1 MLKAIIFDLDD
12 TLLKT
17 RETKFAALKFAGKHF
32 YNIAINDETLNL
44 HWGKPFLEFMGI
56 VFGNVDSPENISKN
70 YKSIVKQF
78 TNKAYD
84 DALPALEKLFDKFK
98 VGILS
103 SAAQSLVMYDIE
115 CAGLPIEKFTYVQSA
130 EDTEVHKPNPDVF
143 KPLIRVMSKYKI
155 TPSEMLYLG
164 DTKYDYEAAKGA
176 GLHFIGMAN
185 RTMIKEEFDKLGAN
199 SIESLAELPILLS
212 KNYE

>member
-70 YKSIVKQF
+70 YKSIVQSNISSELYELLYNYEQKLRCIYKESGLQMRLQ
-78 TNKAYD
+78 D
-84 DALPALEKLFDKFK
+84 DARKALK
-98 VGILS
+98 
-103 SAAQSLVMYDIE
+103 
-115 CAGLPIEKFTYVQSA
+115 
-130 EDTEVHKPNPDVF
+130 
-143 KPLIRVMSKYKI
+143 
-155 TPSEMLYLG
+155 
-164 DTKYDYEAAKGA
+164 
-176 GLHFIGMAN
+176 
-185 RTMIKEEFDKLGAN
+185 
-199 SIESLAELPILLS
+199 
-212 KNYE
+212 